1 MKPRTQKKVLF
12 IGRSMLWSVLLYMS
26 MMLVINWDDVSRAM
40 GRNAATIVANTQ
52 QQDQFTEPA
61 TPAKVNITTHIS
73 IIKSIVVILKTVSG
87 IASSS
92 H

>member
-61 TPAKVNITTHIS
+61 IPAKANITVHAG